1 MMICA
6 WGFIEIYSN
15 SNDTKIFGA
24 RKKETQKGLPV
35 ARFNSDSGRH
45 AEKSRMVA
53 YTRKDI
59 RLSCSCGSRCTWWCN
74 YPRRYYCLRPWFST
88 ISFPSMN
95 SIFLYIIADLRR
107 FVKEMGVLFTIR
119 LRIRGE
125 KDKNG
130 RGEMERRATA
140 ELARIWSLL
149 REGRARRRDGRPRPS
164 EKKGRTTKKQR
175 PESGA
180 LLALFVW

>member
-1 MMICA
+1 MIQKF
-6 WGFIEIYSN
+6 WVRG
-15 SNDTKIFGA
+15 
-24 RKKETQKGLPV
+24 KKETQKGLPV
-35 ARFNSDSGRH
+35 ARFNSDSGRY

-119 LRIRGE
+119 LLIVITKVFWQQQKKESISSLGDEGPIPKRPYE
-125 KDKNG
+125 KMFSIK
-130 RGEMERRATA
+130 
-140 ELARIWSLL
+140 I
-149 REGRARRRDGRPRPS
+149 
-164 EKKGRTTKKQR
+164 
-175 PESGA
+175 
-180 LLALFVW
+180 

>member
-1 MMICA
+1 MIQKF
-6 WGFIEIYSN
+6 WVRG
-15 SNDTKIFGA
+15 
-24 RKKETQKGLPV
+24 KKETQKGLPV
-35 ARFNSDSGRH
+35 VRFNSDSGRH

-119 LRIRGE
+119 LLIVITKVFWQQQKREHLFAGVRGSNPQAAIR
-125 KDKNG
+125 KDVLDKNIAYFGANVNRKIQNG
-130 RGEMERRATA
+130 R
-140 ELARIWSLL
+140 
-149 REGRARRRDGRPRPS
+149 
-164 EKKGRTTKKQR
+164 
-175 PESGA
+175 
-180 LLALFVW
+180 